1 MYIEIKCRSCGKSF
15 RVDFTSSEYNVD
27 RCPKCGERFS
37 FSDVSRIRAITEPF
51 YTNVNKLNSVNVCG
65 IHMEENCAVGAA
77 RMADDLFS
85 SDMEYLNEIYRSAS
99 PEVQNRLASLI
110 DQFYLLVNSDARTAN
125 IAKLDAS
132 LEKLHKLFMN
142 NIDAK
147 HKETA
152 RILGLEQED

>member
-65 IHMEENCAVGAA
+65 IHMEENCAVGTA

-85 SDMEYLNEIYRSAS
+85 SDMEHLNEIYRSAS

-132 LEKLHKLFMN
+132 LENLHKLFMN

-152 RILGLEQED
+152 WILGIEQED